1 MPETPSKKT
10 PRDFLKLVFRH
21 RWLFLVS
28 AWLFATSVLI
38 GSHWWPEKKY
48 TGTARV
54 QVRRDPGV
62 SKITRGATESF
73 DALLAKIADEIAGY
87 RAIKEAIESEEL
99 KAHGLTRG
107 IPRDRNGEYTSDG
120 KRRLQELVLEIKSS
134 VRVAK
139 PTRSGEEARVN
150 VSFTHANRKLA
161 MDLPNALVKLYIE
174 RVSRRI
180 VEELTQSKRFLE
192 NEVKRF
198 AAKVK
203 QRRTELF
210 EFEKDHAGAHPD
222 GARAVHQRIQEL
234 ESDLGE
240 VRRQEEAI
248 RQKLARFRAM
258 LAEATA
264 GPTTGPTATQPAT
277 RHPVT
282 TVVMVPNPEIKRL
295 KEQIRQAKENLEL
308 TLTQMKEAHPT
319 VLLFRKRIAQLE
331 KQLAETPPEVQQS
344 RTETFGA
351 SQQIAAMQ
359 LAASIAAAESELE
372 VVVAHRGRLEK
383 RLAANRQ
390 LMTDLTSIQ
399 EKYRSLQK
407 QLEDAE
413 VELKR
418 WRQALSGVEMALAA
432 EAAKRRTHFLQTE
445 FAREQYRPS
454 HPTLGTIL
462 PFAIFGGLAFGGG
475 LVFLTHLLDRT
486 ITTREDARKHFG
498 LPIYGQIGEI
508 LTRRD
513 LILRGLKKW
522 IFTPVISLVLL
533 AVLGTSCFS
542 VVLNLRY
549 PLEYEKWKHARL
561 DYVRGNLA
569 RLVVEPAKRLLENL

>member
-1 MPETPSKKT
+1 MPGTPSKKT

-21 RWLFLVS
+21 RWLFLLS
-28 AWLFATSVLI
+28 AWLFATSVLV

-62 SKITRGATESF
+62 SKITRGASESF

-99 KAHGLTRG
+99 KAHGLTRD
-107 IPRDRNGEYTSDG
+107 IPRDRNGEYTSEG
-120 KRRLQELVLEIKSS
+120 KRRLQELILQIKSN

-139 PTRSGEEARVN
+139 PTRSGEEARVS
-150 VSFTHANRKLA
+150 VSFTDPDRKLA

-180 VEELTQSKRFLE
+180 VEELTQSKTFLE

-203 QRRTELF
+203 QCRSQLF
-210 EFEKDHAGAHPD
+210 EFEKEHAGAHPD
-222 GARAVHQRIQEL
+222 GARVVNQRIQEL
-234 ESDLGE
+234 EMELE
-240 VRRQEEAI
+240 QVRRQEETT

-264 GPTTGPTATQPAT
+264 EPTTAPAST
-277 RHPVT
+277 RPAGERPVT

-295 KEQIRQAKENLEL
+295 EKQIRQAKESLEL

-319 VLLFRKRIAQLE
+319 VVLLRRRIAQLE
-331 KQLAETPPEVQQS
+331 KQLADTPAEIQQS
-344 RTETFGA
+344 RTETYGA

-372 VVVAHRGRLEK
+372 VVVAHRARLEK

-390 LMTDLTSIQ
+390 LMADLTSIQ

-413 VELKR
+413 GELKR
-418 WRQALSGVEMALAA
+418 WRQALSGVQMALAA
-432 EAAKRRTHFLQTE
+432 EAAKRRTHFQQTE

-462 PFAIFGGLAFGGG
+462 PFAFFGGLAFAGG
-475 LVFLTHLLDRT
+475 LVFLTHMLDRT

-498 LPIYGQIGEI
+498 LPVYGQIGEI
-508 LTRRD
+508 LTGRD
-513 LILRGLKKW
+513 LFVRALRKW
-522 IFTPVISLVLL
+522 LFGPAIALVLL
-533 AVLGTSCFS
+533 TALGVSCFS

-549 PLEYEKWKHARL
+549 PLEYEKWRRARL
-561 DYVRGNLA
+561 DYVRDNIA
-569 RLVVEPAKRLLENL
+569 RLVVKPAKRLLENL